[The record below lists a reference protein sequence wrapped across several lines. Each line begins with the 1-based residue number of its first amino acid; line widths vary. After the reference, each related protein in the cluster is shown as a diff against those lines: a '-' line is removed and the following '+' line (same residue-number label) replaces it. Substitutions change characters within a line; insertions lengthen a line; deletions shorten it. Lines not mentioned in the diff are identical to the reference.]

1 MPPGPCP
8 QTSGGVRLLR
18 HRPLEGQ
25 RAGLAPRHL
34 TATSGP
40 KSMITAALRPCRLC
54 AAGRRSPGLADRVP
68 GRLLQDAEPWLGTP
82 HQRSLSATRATA
94 PASHYHLDRT
104 RPWAHTATVGAAV
117 PRMAEFREIKLRPL
131 DANSIERGL
140 QSSTRDSRFPVPG
153 SAPAATGH
161 VPSEHLA
168 ITGRRHQR

>member
-1 MPPGPCP
+1 MQAAWRLPARSSCR
-8 QTSGGVRLLR
+8 QDCCRYRSGRMCRFWSRL
-18 HRPLEGQ
+18 GT
-25 RAGLAPRHL
+25 AG
-34 TATSGP
+34 
-40 KSMITAALRPCRLC
+40 
-54 AAGRRSPGLADRVP
+54 AAGRDRHVLRALLAALAARRAARPPVT
-68 GRLLQDAEPWLGTP
+68 RAAHHYAAEPWLGTP

-140 QSSTRDSRFPVPG
+140 QSSTRDRRFPVPG

-161 VPSEHLA
+161 VLSAHLA
-168 ITGRRHQR
+168 ITGRGHQR